1 MEFNKKTVSLLGSTG
16 SIGCNTIDLIER
28 NLDRF
33 SVVALTANRSV
44 DLLAEQVK
52 RTNAGLA
59 VVADDSYYKDLKL
72 ALSGCGVE
80 VASGKQGLLDAA
92 SRSSDLVMAGIVG
105 AAGLEPTL
113 TAVKRGA
120 CIGLANKECL
130 VCAGELMLS
139 EIEKS
144 GATLLPVD
152 SEHNAIFQVFDFEN
166 PDFTE
171 KIILTASGGPFWE
184 MTLKDMESVTPEQAV
199 AHPNWSMGNKIS
211 VDSAT
216 MMNKGLELIEAH
228 YLFGLKEERI
238 EVLVHPESIIHS
250 LVSFVDGS
258 ILAQLG
264 NPDMRTPISFALS
277 WPNRMPWP
285 HKELRLADLG
295 KLTFFDPDPER
306 FPSINL
312 AREALKIGGAM
323 PAILN
328 AANEIAVDSFLRGKL
343 QFLGISELVFK
354 TMEHLEG
361 SEFTNIEDLYLI
373 DSETR
378 RVATHLI
385 KN

>member
-1 MEFNKKTVSLLGSTG
+1 MEFNKKTLSLLGSTG
-16 SIGCNTIDLIER
+16 SIGCNTIDLIEK

-52 RTNAGLA
+52 RTNADMA
-59 VVADDSYYKDLKL
+59 VVADDSYYKDLKT
-72 ALSGCGVE
+72 ALSGCRVE
-80 VASGKQGLLDAA
+80 VASGKQGLRDAA

-250 LVSFVDGS
+250 LVSLVDGS

-328 AANEIAVDSFLRGKL
+328 AANEIAVDSFLQGKL

>member
-1 MEFNKKTVSLLGSTG
+1 MEFNKKTLSLLGSTG

-120 CIGLANKECL
+120 CIGLANKEWL

>member
-1 MEFNKKTVSLLGSTG
+1 MEFNKKTLSLLGSTG

-184 MTLKDMESVTPEQAV
+184 MSLKDMDSVTPEQAV
-199 AHPNWSMGNKIS
+199 VHPNWSMGNKIS

>member
-1 MEFNKKTVSLLGSTG
+1 MEFNKKTLSLLGSTG

-52 RTNAGLA
+52 KTNADMA
-59 VVADDSYYKDLKL
+59 VVADDSYYKDLKTS
-72 ALSGCGVE
+72 LSGCRVE

-184 MTLKDMESVTPEQAV
+184 MTLKDMESVTPAQAV

-216 MMNKGLELIEAH
+216 MMNKGLEILEAH
-228 YLFGLKEERI
+228 WLFKLQNKEI
-238 EVLVHPESIIHS
+238 DVIVHPESIIHS
-250 LVSFVDGS
+250 MVEFKDKST
-258 ILAQLG
+258 LAQLS
-264 NPDMRTPISFALS
+264 NPDMSVPIAFGLS
-277 WPNRMPWP
+277 WPSRRSNQIETINWNKIKQLSFYPVDI
-285 HKELRLADLG
+285 K
-295 KLTFFDPDPER
+295 K
-306 FPSINL
+306 FPATDI
-312 AREALKIGGAM
+312 ARNVLE
-323 PAILN
+323 
-328 AANEIAVDSFLRGKL
+328 
-343 QFLGISELVFK
+343 
-354 TMEHLEG
+354 EG
-361 SEFTNIEDLYLI
+361 STAAMIL
-373 DSETR
+373 
-378 RVATHLI
+378 
-385 KN
+385 

>member
-1 MEFNKKTVSLLGSTG
+1 MEFNKKTLSLLGSTG

-328 AANEIAVDSFLRGKL
+328 AANEIAVDSFLQGKL